1 MSLSQAISPQ
11 LSAETTVFGHVAPGF
26 ENVREEFARN
36 FAERDEQG
44 AALAVTLDGEL
55 VVDLWGGP
63 ADPTTGRAWDGDTL
77 QLIFSGSKG
86 ILATALLVLV
96 DRGAVELDK
105 PVAHYWPQFAA
116 KGKAGITVRE
126 VVTFTAR
133 MPCVAAP
140 LTQDDLG
147 DPEAMARLLAD
158 QEPEADPRAEGILYG
173 PWATG
178 WIIAE
183 VIRRVDGRR
192 LDRFFAEEVAGPLGV
207 DVSFGVSRDQ
217 LGRVARTEYG
227 TGFRDQF
234 TGYFTSEDPLTRR
247 IWQNPVPFPEDED
260 IWNGPGRRHTLVPA
274 ANAYGSARG
283 FAKLYGI
290 LAQDAARPA
299 DEPPVLLSRRLLDE
313 ARAPRVSKTDQLIDV
328 PMVYGGGGYRL
339 RTNPRPTVDGDSFG
353 HDGAGGSANQ
363 AWPRAAAGVSYV
375 MNRLI
380 ALGPDDKRASSLV
393 KAVAGAMAD
402 LGVGGGR

>member
-1 MSLSQAISPQ
+1 M
-11 LSAETTVFGHVAPGF
+11 TTAQHVAVHGHVAPGF
-26 ENVREEFARN
+26 EAVREEFARN
-36 FAERDEQG
+36 FTERDEQG
-44 AALAVTLDGEL
+44 AALAVTMGGEL
-55 VVDLWGGP
+55 VVDLWGGL
-63 ADPTTGRAWDGDTL
+63 ADPTTGRAWTGDTV

-86 ILATALLVLV
+86 VLATALLLLV
-96 DRGAVELDK
+96 DRGDVELDA
-105 PVAHYWPQFAA
+105 PVARYWPEFAA
-116 KGKAGITVRE
+116 KGKGAITVRE
-126 VVTFTAR
+126 VLTFTAR
-133 MPCVAAP
+133 MPAVAAP
-140 LTQDDLG
+140 LSQDDLG
-147 DPEAMARLLAD
+147 DPEAMAKLLAD

-192 LDRFFAEEVAGPLGV
+192 LDRFFAEEVARPLGV
-207 DVSFGVSRDQ
+207 DVSFGLAPEQED
-217 LGRVARTEYG
+217 RVARTEYG
-227 TGFRDQF
+227 TGFRAQF
-234 TGYFTSEDPLTRR
+234 AGYFTSDDPLTQR
-247 IWQNPVPFPEDED
+247 IWQNPVPFPEDEE
-260 IWNGPGRRHTLVPA
+260 IWNRPGRRFALIPA
-274 ANAYGSARG
+274 ANVYGSARG

-290 LAQDAARPA
+290 LAADAARPA
-299 DEPPVLLSRRLLDE
+299 GEPHVLLSRPLLDE

-363 AWPRAAAGVSYV
+363 AWPRAAAGVSYI

-393 KAVAGAMAD
+393 KAVAGAMAERNI
-402 LGVGGGR
+402 GGTR